1 MNPKNLLKIIE
12 EVRKFDDQMEAQAI
26 AVFFYVGTYGY
37 NDGVLMQQI
46 QKDLSLCFHLII
58 KFSNF
63 FNDL

>member
-1 MNPKNLLKIIE
+1 MSPKNLLKIIE

-46 QKDLSLCFHLII
+46 QKDLSLGQ
-58 KFSNF
+58 
-63 FNDL
+63 